1 MSIMQPDYWSPS
13 GCSTASPGGGTLGCS
28 LQPLSP
34 AADNQEVQKKK
45 KKKMNLSFYCIIIL
59 TQCDSLPFFLPPGCG
74 QRRFGLSRPHGGRHL
89 AGSEAPPAAER
100 GAPRLAFQQEG
111 QSRRLHEIPEGRVFQ
126 RRGRKEAD
134 SPGEEQNSCG
144 KMPEQ
149 ASGADRRPASCTC
162 GREKKK
168 SCFASKSTRA
178 LPPFVFLPRQET
190 DQLEDEKSSLRS
202 EIDELLK
209 EKERLERTLSS
220 HESSCKLDKDDEGER
235 DVTMPSP
242 ESDAEGP
249 RVPAAVIFGNS
260 DILLCSGAEDDE
272 TPEDD
277 LDDLVPETEAAAA
290 SGDVGAAAGAFV
302 PDVGDLSGALC
313 LPDWET
319 LYRSVADDLRWLS
332 GNFRTCGVFS
342 FGLADTDA
350 LAEGGGSGP
359 EDGLNSPT
367 LLTL

>member
-34 AADNQEVQKKK
+34 AADNQEDADGGASDCLVPTAGGTSPARRRPLRPNVVPLVSPSSKKAKAAACAKLQKDE
-45 KKKMNLSFYCIIIL
+45 S
-59 TQCDSLPFFLPPGCG
+59 S
-74 QRRFGLSRPHGGRHL
+74 
-89 AGSEAPPAAER
+89 
-100 GAPRLAFQQEG
+100 
-111 QSRRLHEIPEGRVFQ
+111 
-126 RRGRKEAD
+126 KEAD
-134 SPGEEQNSCG
+134 ERRRIRRERNKIAAAKCRNRRR
-144 KMPEQ
+144 ELIDALQ
-149 ASGADRRPASCTC
+149 A
-162 GREKKK
+162 
-168 SCFASKSTRA
+168 
-178 LPPFVFLPRQET
+178 ET

-209 EKERLERTLSS
+209 EKERLERALSS

-249 RVPAAVIFGNS
+249 RIPAAAIFGNS
-260 DILLCSGAEDDE
+260 DILLCSGAEDD
-272 TPEDD
+272 

-290 SGDVGAAAGAFV
+290 AASGDEGAAAWAFV

-319 LYRSVADDLRWLS
+319 LYRSVADDLRCLS